1 MLQKLF
7 VFCMLTFCAISLPAQ
22 APFDTIP
29 PYKKDNRMPA
39 FKIMRLDNTWFS
51 KEQLP
56 KKDNTVI
63 VYFAP
68 DCGHC
73 QHEIKEIIKNIDK
86 FNKVNFVWVSYKSMP
101 EISEFYVK
109 YELSKYHNIFMGRD
123 LDYKLP
129 SFYRVKFT
137 PFVAVYDKNNLFIKA
152 FEGGAEMKELLPVLK
167 LN

>member
-1 MLQKLF
+1 MFQKFLLF
-7 VFCMLTFCAISLPAQ
+7 CLLSCCIISAKAQ
-22 APFDTIP
+22 AGFDTIP

-39 FKIMRLDNTWFS
+39 FKIMKLDNTWFT

-56 KKDNTVI
+56 NKDYTVI
-63 VYFAP
+63 IYFAP

-73 QHEIKEIIKNIDK
+73 QHEMKEIIKNIDK
-86 FNKVNFVWVSYKSMP
+86 FNKVNFVWVSFKSMP

-109 YELSKYHNIFMGRD
+109 YEVSKYPNMYMGRD

-137 PFVAVYDKNNLFIKA
+137 PFVAVYDKKGLFMKA
-152 FEGGAEMKELLPVLK
+152 FEGGAEMKDLLSLLK

>member
-1 MLQKLF
+1 MFQKILG
-7 VFCMLTFCAISLPAQ
+7 FCLLLACITTANAQ
-22 APFDTIP
+22 AGFDTIP
-29 PYKKDNRMPA
+29 PYKKDNHMPA
-39 FKIMRLDNTWFS
+39 FKIMRLDNSWLT

-56 KKDNTVI
+56 KKDYTI
-63 VYFAP
+63 IIYFAP

-73 QHEIKEIIKNIDK
+73 QHEMKEIIKNIDK

-101 EISEFYVK
+101 EITEFYVK
-109 YELSKYHNIFMGRD
+109 YELSKYPNIFMGRD

-137 PFVAVYDKNNLFIKA
+137 PFVAVYDKKGIFVKA
-152 FEGGAEMKELLPVLK
+152 FEGGAEMNELLPVLK